1 MLALDVP
8 LDVQGVLIPVM
19 DVAQVAHHHAKD
31 VLVHA
36 LVHVLAVVP
45 VTLPVLQTALLLAVP
60 HAQELVLEQL
70 SLHDLAALY

>member
-36 LVHVLAVVP
+36 LVHVLVVE
-45 VTLPVLQTALLLAVP
+45 VVLPLALATAALLVALP
-60 HAQELVLEQL
+60 AQEHALE
-70 SLHDLAALY
+70 